1 MEGSLNFLLS
11 PEDLGVLEDGDR
23 VCYFPFCRVPH
34 SARNMIEAEEMFV
47 K

>member
-11 PEDLGVLEDGDR
+11 TEDLEFLKMEIGPVIFHFVG
-23 VCYFPFCRVPH
+23 FHIVPG
-34 SARNMIEAEEMFV
+34 NMIGAEEMFV

>member
-11 PEDLGVLEDGDR
+11 PEDLEVLEDGDWA
-23 VCYFPFCRVPH
+23 CCFPFCRVPH
-34 SARNMIEAEEMFV
+34 SARNMIGAEEMFV